1 MMLCSYLVRTLEF
14 MSWSCFISL
23 LHAFQ
28 MIKADLNFSL
38 QGKLHLLHGRITR
51 LIANINIIFVSQEAT
66 KNFYHNLINMN
77 QAIVNSERKES
88 WVLLSSIYTH
98 HQQFGPPISV
108 LYFGMINCL
117 SPIAHFCIEWE
128 ILEHCKYGSFYWV
141 RGFYPIFHIQLDSFY
156 ALEIRNYVF
165 LYS

>member
-1 MMLCSYLVRTLEF
+1 MILCSYLVRTLEF

-38 QGKLHLLHGRITR
+38 RGKLHLLHGRITG

-77 QAIVNSERKES
+77 QGIVNSESKES
-88 WVLLSSIYTH
+88 WVLPSSICTH
-98 HQQFGPPISV
+98 HQQFGPAISV
-108 LYFGMINCL
+108 SHFGMINHL
-117 SPIAHFCIEWE
+117 PPAAHFCTERE
-128 ILEHCKYGSFYWV
+128 TLEHCKYGIFLLV
-141 RGFYPIFHIQLDSFY
+141 RGFYPIFHIQLDCFM
-156 ALEIRNYVF
+156 F
-165 LYS
+165 